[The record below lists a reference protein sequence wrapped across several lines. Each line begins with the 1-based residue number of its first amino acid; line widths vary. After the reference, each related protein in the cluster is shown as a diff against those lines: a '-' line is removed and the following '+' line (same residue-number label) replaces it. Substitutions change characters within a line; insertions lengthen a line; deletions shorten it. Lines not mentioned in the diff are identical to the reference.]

1 MRGAPELPIIA
12 RLRVVG
18 FALRTIVLECELA
31 SATSYLVDEETP
43 LWGFLL
49 PGDSGSGS
57 DRGYDEWAE
66 GPFFV

>member
-1 MRGAPELPIIA
+1 MREQAVVIAQGGRIAYNRAPA
-12 RLRVVG
+12 GGR
-18 FALRTIVLECELA
+18 FALQTLVFECALA

-57 DRGYDEWAE
+57 DRG
-66 GPFFV
+66 